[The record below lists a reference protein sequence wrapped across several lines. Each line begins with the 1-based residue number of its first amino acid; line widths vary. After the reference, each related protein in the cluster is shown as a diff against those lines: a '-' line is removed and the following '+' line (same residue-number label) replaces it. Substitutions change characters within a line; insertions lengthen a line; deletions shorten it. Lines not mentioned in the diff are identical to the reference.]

1 MTINLLESLLRT
13 KALNFPP
20 PDEVFWYTSGTVG
33 PYYINTHYLFGSQR
47 DADQLL
53 EMINVEKDHPEF
65 PVRLRERV
73 SQQYADNSIYRSIVD
88 SLVDLIQ
95 RESPHEF
102 DVISGG
108 ERRDWFFSLA
118 VAERLGKPHLF
129 IFKDLKKVLLNG
141 MDIERE
147 ELSGINTL
155 HVADLVTEASS
166 YFRSWIPAVSA
177 DGGTIIYSA
186 NVIDR
191 GQGGIEALRQKG
203 VESNALLCIDK
214 SLFSKLLGS
223 GTISVAQAKLFEAY
237 HEDPY
242 SAMRDFLIAHPD
254 FIDLAL
260 KTDDPKIRQRAEL
273 FLEKDPY
280 QIGSNPV

>member
-1 MTINLLESLLRT
+1 M
-13 KALNFPP
+13 
-20 PDEVFWYTSGTVG
+20 
-33 PYYINTHYLFGSQR
+33 
-47 DADQLL
+47 
-53 EMINVEKDHPEF
+53 
-65 PVRLRERV
+65 
-73 SQQYADNSIYRSIVD
+73 
-88 SLVDLIQ
+88 
-95 RESPHEF
+95 
-102 DVISGG
+102 
-108 ERRDWFFSLA
+108 
-118 VAERLGKPHLF
+118 
-129 IFKDLKKVLLNG
+129 
-141 MDIERE
+141 
-147 ELSGINTL
+147 
-155 HVADLVTEASS
+155 
-166 YFRSWIPAVSA
+166 
-177 DGGTIIYSA
+177 
-186 NVIDR
+186 
-191 GQGGIEALRQKG
+191 RQKG